1 MSKVSDAKKKVSG
14 YLSAIRTMLNNY
26 PQPQIPDEMDKLLG
40 ANTPFAF
47 LMELLRVCGVST
59 DKLMGWVSKILCGEN
74 VIKNPLG
81 DKGNLGNIGSQ
92 SDQWGKNRE
101 GKGQNAGGNGYGVLD
116 AFEEVAKALLLM
128 NIQNMFTCSLNPF
141 IPDKVMKDPTG
152 NIKDFMDGEGI
163 RIPLQAID
171 MYNVLSQSPISN
183 NVKTGTGKKRTR
195 DTLGS
200 MLYFDNDYTP
210 NEMWKST
217 DLNAFLWYTINR
229 GTNSKDGER
238 KQIWDNRCRR
248 WRSLKNAR
256 RANDKFKEIRTNT
269 NLAKNFFNPDFGEK
283 SFISRTGDNTEYGGY
298 PNRPPRNVKDENGN
312 TQSRPFN
319 DNRKDQSKIKKL
331 QYFIVNYTE
340 GGGSRTN
347 EHAGNGD
354 YITIWLNADRYIIQ
368 SDGNN
373 NLKYNKTVFE
383 FNYDFIQHI
392 RLFDTQVIVGNVL
405 NSLLGLTNSALAG
418 VLGGN
423 FSLTQQLIAGQIG
436 KIVKDVINNDTLIS
450 DCSFNF
456 SNEDYDKLLNE
467 TKEMVYK
474 EEDIDKIT
482 TAVTDIN
489 NSATLEEAQ
498 TKITNALSVVSE
510 FESGK
515 SDEGIVNISFGE
527 DYNIIIK
534 IIEECIIQIVMQ
546 MLGPKVMLVF
556 AVNSY
561 FMGDPLKFEDPAK
574 FLIGLHNL
582 ITSMVKQL
590 YDIIMKELIRF
601 LMDEIRPLIN
611 LMIEKLLL
619 ERIRFYIELLKK
631 LISLTEMFY
640 NAFNTNKPKS
650 VIDNVNY
657 ADIVPKQN
665 EPETQTC

>member
-1 MSKVSDAKKKVSG
+1 MGKVSDAKKKVSG

-47 LMELLRVCGVST
+47 LMELLRICGVST
-59 DKLMGWVSKILCGEN
+59 DELMGWVSKILCGQN
-74 VIKNPLG
+74 VIKSQVENIRTKKNEKNEKPL
-81 DKGNLGNIGSQ
+81 NI
-92 SDQWGKNRE
+92 RE
-101 GKGQNAGGNGYGVLD
+101 NHGYGVMD

-152 NIKDFMDGEGI
+152 RIVGFMNGEGI
-163 RIPLQAID
+163 KIPLQAID
-171 MYNVLSQSPISN
+171 MYNILAQSPYVEKN
-183 NVKTGTGKKRTR
+183 KTNKKGKAIKS
-195 DTLGS
+195 LGC
-200 MLYFDNDYTP
+200 MLYFDNDYNP
-210 NEMWKST
+210 NVMWKST

-248 WRSLKNAR
+248 WKKLKDSKDSTEKTFFN
-256 RANDKFKEIRTNT
+256 
-269 NLAKNFFNPDFGEK
+269 NFFNPDFGEK
-283 SFISRTGDNTEYGGY
+283 SFISTNGGNTEYGGY
-298 PNRPPRNVKDENGN
+298 PNRPPREVKDGNGN

-319 DNRKDQSKIKKL
+319 NNRKDQSKIKKL

-354 YITIWLNADRYIIQ
+354 YLTIWLNADRYIIQ
-368 SDGNN
+368 SDGDSNN
-373 NLKYNKTVFE
+373 ELKYNKTVFE

-392 RLFDTQVIVGNVL
+392 RLFDSKVIVGNVL
-405 NSLLGLTNSALAG
+405 NSLLGLTNSALSG

-423 FSLTQQLIAGQIG
+423 FSLAQQLIAGQIG
-436 KIVKDVINNDTLIS
+436 KIVKDVINNDSVIN

-474 EEDIDKIT
+474 EEDIENIT

-498 TKITNALSVVSE
+498 TKITNALSIVSD
-510 FESGK
+510 FEKGK

-631 LISLTEMFY
+631 LISLTKMFY

-657 ADIVPKQN
+657 ADIVPNQN

>member
-1 MSKVSDAKKKVSG
+1 MGKVSDAKKKVSG

-47 LMELLRVCGVST
+47 LMDLLRICGVST
-59 DKLMGWVSKILCGEN
+59 NELMAWVSKILCGQN
-74 VIKNPLG
+74 VIKSQVENIRSKEG
-81 DKGNLGNIGSQ
+81 DGKSWDTRKG
-92 SDQWGKNRE
+92 D
-101 GKGQNAGGNGYGVLD
+101 GYGVMD

-152 NIKDFMDGEGI
+152 KIEDFMNGEGI
-163 RIPLQAID
+163 KIPLQAID
-171 MYNVLSQSPISN
+171 MYNILAQSPYVEKN
-183 NVKTGTGKKRTR
+183 KVNKKGKPVKS
-195 DTLGS
+195 LGC
-200 MLYFDNDYTP
+200 MLYFDNDHKP

-229 GTNSKDGER
+229 GTNSNDGER

-248 WRSLKNAR
+248 WRKLSNNA
-256 RANDKFKEIRTNT
+256 NFFN
-269 NLAKNFFNPDFGEK
+269 NFFNPDFGEK
-283 SFISRTGDNTEYGGY
+283 SFISMKGSNTEYGGY
-298 PNRPPRNVKDENGN
+298 PNRPPREVKDGNGN

-354 YITIWLNADRYIIQ
+354 YLTIWLNADRYIIQ
-368 SDGNN
+368 SDGNSDN
-373 NLKYNKTVFE
+373 KLKYNKTVFE

-392 RLFDTQVIVGNVL
+392 RLFDTKVIVGNVL
-405 NSLLGLTNSALAG
+405 NSLLGLTNSALSG

-423 FSLTQQLIAGQIG
+423 FSLAQQLIAGQIG
-436 KIVKDVINNDTLIS
+436 KIVKDVINNDTVIN

-467 TKEMVYK
+467 TKEMVYR
-474 EEDIDKIT
+474 EEDIENIT

-498 TKITNALSVVSE
+498 TKITNALSIVSD
-510 FESGK
+510 FEKGK

-574 FLIGLHNL
+574 FLIGLVNL

>member
-1 MSKVSDAKKKVSG
+1 MGKVSDAKKKVTS

-59 DKLMGWVSKILCGEN
+59 DKLMGWVSKILCGQN
-74 VIKNPLG
+74 VIK
-81 DKGNLGNIGSQ
+81 SQ
-92 SDQWGKNRE
+92 VERVRSKELKEGEKEKSWDTRDSD
-101 GKGQNAGGNGYGVLD
+101 GYGVMD

-152 NIKDFMDGEGI
+152 NKNIIGGEGI
-163 RIPLQAID
+163 KIPLQAID
-171 MYNVLSQSPISN
+171 MYNILAQSPY
-183 NVKTGTGKKRTR
+183 VKKGETNKKGKSVKA
-195 DTLGS
+195 LGS
-200 MLYFDNDYTP
+200 MLYFDNDYNP

-248 WRSLKNAR
+248 WKKLKDSRDN
-256 RANDKFKEIRTNT
+256 NKPFFN
-269 NLAKNFFNPDFGEK
+269 NFFNPDFGEK
-283 SFISRTGDNTEYGGY
+283 SFISTDGSNTEYGGY
-298 PNRPPRNVKDENGN
+298 PNRPPRKEKDENGN

-354 YITIWLNADRYIIQ
+354 YLTIWLNADRYIIQ
-368 SDGNN
+368 SDGDSNSE
-373 NLKYNKTVFE
+373 LKYNKTVFE

-392 RLFDTQVIVGNVL
+392 RLFDTKVIVGNVL
-405 NSLLGLTNSALAG
+405 NSLLGLTNSALSG

-423 FSLTQQLIAGQIG
+423 FSLAQQLIAGQIG
-436 KIVKDVINNDTLIS
+436 KIVKDVINNDTVIN

-474 EEDIDKIT
+474 EEDIENIT

-498 TKITNALSVVSE
+498 TKITNALSIVSE
-510 FESGK
+510 FENGK
-515 SDEGIVNISFGE
+515 SDEGVVNISFGE
-527 DYNIIIK
+527 NYNIITK

-546 MLGPKVMLVF
+546 MLGPKVMLVY

-574 FLIGLHNL
+574 FLVGLHNL

>member
-1 MSKVSDAKKKVSG
+1 
-14 YLSAIRTMLNNY
+14 
-26 PQPQIPDEMDKLLG
+26 
-40 ANTPFAF
+40 
-47 LMELLRVCGVST
+47 
-59 DKLMGWVSKILCGEN
+59 
-74 VIKNPLG
+74 
-81 DKGNLGNIGSQ
+81 
-92 SDQWGKNRE
+92 
-101 GKGQNAGGNGYGVLD
+101 
-116 AFEEVAKALLLM
+116 M

-152 NIKDFMDGEGI
+152 NKNIIGGEGI
-163 RIPLQAID
+163 KIPLQAID
-171 MYNVLSQSPISN
+171 MYNVLAQSPYVEN
-183 NVKTGTGKKRTR
+183 GKKNKKGKAVKS
-195 DTLGS
+195 LGS
-200 MLYFDNDYTP
+200 MLYFDNDYAP

-248 WRSLKNAR
+248 WRKLKESKDSNE
-256 RANDKFKEIRTNT
+256 KTFFY
-269 NLAKNFFNPDFGEK
+269 NFFNPDFGEK
-283 SFISRTGDNTEYGGY
+283 SFISTKGSNTEYGGY
-298 PNRPPRNVKDENGN
+298 PNRPPRKVKDENGS

-340 GGGSRTN
+340 GGGSRAN

-354 YITIWLNADRYIIQ
+354 YLTIWLNADRYIIQ
-368 SDGNN
+368 SDGDSNN
-373 NLKYNKTVFE
+373 ELKYNKTVFE

-392 RLFDTQVIVGNVL
+392 RLFDTKVIVGNVL
-405 NSLLGLTNSALAG
+405 NSLLGLTNSSLAS

-423 FSLTQQLIAGQIG
+423 FSLAQQLIAGQIG
-436 KIVKDVINNDTLIS
+436 KIVKDVINNDTIINE
-450 DCSFNF
+450 CSFNF

-474 EEDIDKIT
+474 EEDIENIT

-498 TKITNALSVVSE
+498 TKITNALSIVSD
-510 FESGK
+510 FEKGK
-515 SDEGIVNISFGE
+515 SDEGVVNISFGE

-546 MLGPKVMLVF
+546 MLGPKVMLVY

-631 LISLTEMFY
+631 LISLTKMFY
-640 NAFNTNKPKS
+640 NAFNSNKPKS

>member
-1 MSKVSDAKKKVSG
+1 MGKVSDAKKKVSG

-26 PQPQIPDEMDKLLG
+26 PQPQIPDELDKLLG

-74 VIKNPLG
+74 VIK
-81 DKGNLGNIGSQ
+81 SQ
-92 SDQWGKNRE
+92 VEKIRSKKLEEGEKEKSWDTRE
-101 GKGQNAGGNGYGVLD
+101 NSGYGVMD

-152 NIKDFMDGEGI
+152 NKNIIGSEGI
-163 RIPLQAID
+163 KIPLQAID
-171 MYNVLSQSPISN
+171 MYNILAQSPY
-183 NVKTGTGKKRTR
+183 VKKGETNKKGKAVKS
-195 DTLGS
+195 LGS
-200 MLYFDNDYTP
+200 MLYFDNDYNP

-229 GTNSKDGER
+229 GTNSRDGER

-248 WRSLKNAR
+248 WKKLKSSR
-256 RANDKFKEIRTNT
+256 DGDKLFFN
-269 NLAKNFFNPDFGEK
+269 NFFNPDFGEK
-283 SFISRTGDNTEYGGY
+283 SFISMKGSNTEYGGY
-298 PNRPPRNVKDENGN
+298 PNRPPREVKDENGN
-312 TQSRPFN
+312 TQSRPFKE
-319 DNRKDQSKIKKL
+319 NRKDQNKIKKL
-331 QYFIVNYTE
+331 QYFIVNYSE

-354 YITIWLNADRYIIQ
+354 YLTIWLNADRYIIQ
-368 SDGNN
+368 SNGDGNN
-373 NLKYNKTVFE
+373 ELKYNKTVFE

-392 RLFDTQVIVGNVL
+392 RLFDTKVIVGNVL
-405 NSLLGLTNSALAG
+405 NSILGLTNSSLAG

-423 FSLTQQLIAGQIG
+423 FSLAQQLIAGQIG
-436 KIVKDVINNDTLIS
+436 KIVKDVINNDTLIN

-498 TKITNALSVVSE
+498 AKITNALSIVSD
-510 FESGK
+510 FEKGK
-515 SDEGIVNISFGE
+515 SDEGIVDISFGG

-574 FLIGLHNL
+574 FLIGLVNL

-590 YDIIMKELIRF
+590 YEIIMKELIRF

-619 ERIRFYIELLKK
+619 ERIRFYIEILKK

-640 NAFNTNKPKS
+640 NAFKSNKPKS